1 MWWYELYARKVRWKN
16 MTWIHEWENEQ
27 GMSTRMTDKYDMH
40 DMTKEKCIW
49 YDVWIWQ

>member
-1 MWWYELYARKVRWKN
+1 MKEHDMNTWIHEWAII
-16 MTWIHEWENEQ
+16 WIHEWENEQ
-27 GMSTRMTDKYDMH
+27 DMSTRMTDKYDMH